1 MFFISLSYLFIK
13 IKGVIWMEEERK
25 RCLKQ
30 MFDILTDYTDD
41 YSVMLGIIETLK
53 LSVMLMM
60 SEDSIKRIV
69 ENGEEKEE
77 IKGIG

>member
-1 MFFISLSYLFIK
+1 
-13 IKGVIWMEEERK
+13 
-25 RCLKQ
+25 